1 MRPVLGRRGL
11 ALVFVVGLVGLG
23 AVTAVGQR
31 GGAFR
36 ASRDHPAIQYTAG
49 AVNNAASRLNLKLRA
64 GDVQLEF
71 DGRAGYLES
80 LLDALEIPT
89 ESQVTVFSRTS
100 RQATEISSRNPRAIY
115 FADSVAVGWVRDGDV
130 LEVATHDQAQG
141 TVFYTL
147 PQTPT
152 ATPELTRT
160 DQCLA
165 CHLSWDTLGTPGF
178 QVLSVA
184 PLSADPNAYATGFVS
199 DHRSP
204 LEQRWGGWFV
214 TGDVGPVPHMGN
226 VEVTDVAEPEATLGQ
241 VPPQFE
247 SLTGVFDLDGFP
259 SVHSD
264 VVALMV
270 LEHQVHMSNLITRL
284 GWEARRI
291 VFRDTASA
299 VTEEGAQEVV
309 EHAAA
314 ELVDYLLFVDEAPLS
329 YSVRGSGGFAE
340 QFASRGPRDTK
351 GRSLRDFDLEERLFR
366 YPCSY
371 MIHTEAFDGL
381 PSMAKDAV
389 FRRLWEVLSGQ
400 ETGAV
405 YDRLSAGDRRAI
417 VEILRE
423 TKPDLPAYFAAD

>member
-23 AVTAVGQR
+23 AATAVGQR

-100 RQATEISSRNPRAIY
+100 RQASEISSRNPRAIY

-329 YSVRGSGGFAE
+329 YPVRGSGGFAE

-405 YDRLSAGDRRAI
+405 YDRLSTGDRRAI
-417 VEILRE
+417 VEILLE